1 MIHNFL
7 SSAFC
12 KLNFLADLI
21 ADIAMNIDNINS
33 VGKLNLLHFLLK
45 FHAAAHGNCLYFY
58 TSIIFVRFSSFT
70 VTNKQIKAPEVIQ
83 MP

>member
-12 KLNFLADLI
+12 KLNFLANLI

-45 FHAAAHGNCLYFY
+45 FHAAAHGDCLHFY
-58 TSIIFVRFSSFT
+58 TSIIFCT
-70 VTNKQIKAPEVIQ
+70 LLIMHCHQ
-83 MP
+83 